1 MQLGSGYSY
10 KKILFSLMF
19 EIMASA
25 LIIFI
30 SLRVY
35 IMGNGF
41 FDYADQYWGPTM
53 SGAHLASLYPALN
66 GGYVSILGF
75 SRSTITGIGTLL
87 SLVGNSPVVQEKI
100 FILYTFAIFLV
111 FSFIFSEILYRL
123 LHKFLGI
130 NFGILGKETFK
141 TFVVVAIYSNIAIM
155 NLNVDGGT
163 WADGLIILF
172 MAISVAVSLLLENK
186 WTILSI
192 VASLLSISVL
202 LDPDY
207 FLAFVMVLFF
217 VSLVNGQF
225 SLKHR
230 FFLLTAE
237 TAISL
242 PIVLYIIEGMIIT
255 SSGIPSPSPLAGR
268 ALFSIIPGLDQNPIS
283 AVLLIR
289 HFWSTYTIGPPSILQ
304 FIGKNILVPWYGNMV
319 ILPNSWMTSLWIVTM
334 SIYPIAALTALIF
347 KRTKALA
354 LPFAVMW
361 LVAFLMTIW
370 WEVPGIRQVF
380 VLLSGISFIG
390 PAIATSLSNPGHFM
404 NVEAIAEVSLIAILV
419 YNLSFGKLEIYS
431 FFKRGGYVLFIGFS
445 IAFAVAAWLAV
456 HNLRTFSLTS
466 VPISEIYLLGAIC
479 VATVFV
485 YFITRSTVIS
495 IFKVFFSRKS
505 MKMYARTLLVIIIVF
520 IVIFTG
526 WQAFNGSFYPERS
539 FNGSTQ
545 GLLTP
550 NNGPFDPVNIPDY
563 VVDTYNALTASN
575 PSSAVFF
582 APTLPNNFPY
592 VKGGGALLYLID
604 NNYVSSIIPFLSIEN
619 IRYIVTY
626 KDGPEIFNAFN
637 ETGMYREYLGS
648 SSYLYVNDKALGS
661 PYEANLLLN
670 YSQSNGNYAL
680 SYGPFESMNIT
691 PVFSNRGNYTF
702 GFNNLSENVNMLTPQ
717 YFDRI
722 FPTYEEKIFLGTT
735 NGSRNVSLSRTSYTS
750 IGQGWYAID
759 NSSATNISVG
769 NRVLSLDLK
778 NNTTVSIRYGAPY
791 QSYQS
796 LIPVVNYENLSVNGT
811 IAFSY
816 ITSSNFIGNVSLY
829 FSYVYKSKGSTSQL
843 EGVSV
848 PLNLAPSRN
857 WKTVTYSYA
866 LPNDTISFAP
876 YVVSSGT
883 SGEVSFMNLSLSAW
897 LKTLENSVIP
907 STSFIPMIDG
917 SILLSENGS
926 YYLEVEG
933 NGSLN
938 GGMISSEN
946 GKWVNVTNGN
956 LSVNG
961 SLVLESAFYIR
972 GKTLGQMKDNFTV
985 YDVPYSTESR
995 MVASGSTYIPHWTL
1009 EGNEFFDTS
1018 IKSGAHLELLNLNF
1032 ITYGFILISVFVIL
1046 FPFSILVIIPLY
1058 TKHKQTSKEKIK
1070 EQKD

>member
-1 MQLGSGYSY
+1 MRLGSDYSY
-10 KKILFSLMF
+10 KKILLSLMF
-19 EIMASA
+19 EIAASA
-25 LIIFI
+25 LITFI

-41 FDYADQYWGPTM
+41 FDYADQYWGPSM
-53 SGAHLASLYPALN
+53 SGAHLVSLYPALN
-66 GGYVSILGF
+66 GAYIGLLGYTRSI
-75 SRSTITGIGTLL
+75 ITGIGTLL
-87 SLVGNSPVVQEKI
+87 SFIGSTPVAQEKI
-100 FILYTFAIFLV
+100 FILYTFFIFLA
-111 FSFIFSEILYRL
+111 FAFIFSEILYRL

-130 NFGILGKETFK
+130 NFGILGKEAFK
-141 TFVVVAIYSNIAIM
+141 TFVVIAIYCNIAVM

-163 WADGLIILF
+163 WSDGLIILF
-172 MAISVAVSLLLENK
+172 MGIAVAVSLLLENK
-186 WTILSI
+186 WAILSI

-207 FLAFVMVLFF
+207 FLAFVLVLFL

-225 SLKHR
+225 SLR
-230 FFLLTAE
+230 YRLFLPIAE
-237 TAISL
+237 AFISL
-242 PIVLYIIEGMIIT
+242 PAALYFIEGTAIT
-255 SSGIPSPSPLAGR
+255 YQGIPGTSFLAAR
-268 ALFSIIPGLDQNPIS
+268 SLFSIIPNLDQNPIT

-289 HFWSTYTIGPPSILQ
+289 HFWSTYSIGPPSILQ
-304 FIGKNILVPWYGNMV
+304 FIGKNVFIPSYGSV
-319 ILPNSWMTSLWIVTM
+319 ILPISWITSIWLVTLSM
-334 SIYPIAALTALIF
+334 YPIVAFTSLIF
-347 KRTKALA
+347 KRTKGVAI
-354 LPFAVMW
+354 PFAAMW
-361 LVAFLMTIW
+361 LVGFLMTIW
-370 WEVPGIRQVF
+370 WEVPVIRQVF
-380 VLLSGISFIG
+380 VFLSSIRFIG
-390 PAIATSLSNPGHFM
+390 PAIATALSNPGHYM
-404 NVEAIAEVSLIAILV
+404 NVEAVAEVSLIAILI
-419 YNLSFGKLEIYS
+419 YNLSFNKSELYGFL
-431 FFKRGGYVLFIGFS
+431 KRGGYILLSGFS
-445 IAFAVAAWLAV
+445 IIFVTESWLAV
-456 HNLRTFSLTS
+456 NGMKSFSLTATQL
-466 VPISEIYLLGAIC
+466 SETFILAALSAVTILIYL
-479 VATVFV
+479 V
-485 YFITRSTVIS
+485 TRAPIIS
-495 IFKVFFSRKS
+495 FFKGLFSGQKA
-505 MKMYARTLLVIIIVF
+505 KKYVKTLLIIIIVF
-520 IVIFTG
+520 VVVFTG

-539 FNGSTQ
+539 FNGTTQ

-550 NNGPFDPVNIPDY
+550 DNGPFDPVNIPNY
-563 VVDTYNALTASN
+563 VVDTYSALTSSN
-575 PSSAVFF
+575 PYSTIFF
-582 APTLPNNFPY
+582 PTPSLPNNLPY
-592 VKGGGALLYLID
+592 VKGGYTILYLID
-604 NNYVSSIIPFLSIEN
+604 NNYISSIVPFLNIEN
-619 IRYIVTY
+619 IKYIVTY
-626 KDGPEIFNAFN
+626 RDGPEIFNAFN
-637 ETGMYREYLGS
+637 ETGMSREYLGP
-648 SSYLYVNDKALGS
+648 SSYLYTNEKTLGS

-670 YSQSNGNYAL
+670 YSQSNDNYVL

-717 YFDRI
+717 YFGQI
-722 FPTYEEKIFLGTT
+722 FPTYEKRIFLGST
-735 NGSRNVSLSRTSYTS
+735 NGSRIVSLSMLSYTS

-769 NRVLSLDLK
+769 NRMVSLDLK

-796 LIPVVNYENLSVNGT
+796 LIPVANYENLSVNGT
-811 IAFSY
+811 ISFSY

-829 FSYVYKSKGSTSQL
+829 FSYIYKSKGSTSQV

-848 PLNLAPSRN
+848 PLNLTQSRN
-857 WKTVTYSYA
+857 WKTETYSYA

-907 STSFIPMIDG
+907 STSFIPIIDG

-938 GGMISSEN
+938 GGTISSEN

-972 GKTLGQMKDNFTV
+972 GETLGQMKDNFTV

-995 MVASGSTYIPHWTL
+995 MVASGSIYIPHWTL

-1046 FPFSILVIIPLY
+1046 FPFSTLVIIPLY
-1058 TKHKQTSKEKIK
+1058 TKHKQASKEKIK